1 MGASQYYVLTRG
13 AVLRNVVQTRPRHRL
28 AHWSGFSSMMLVLG
42 LLMHFCGPTAPT
54 SIYVFCLSHHV
65 PRITHVSTY
74 CWMRTCGGREPV
86 SARGP
91 PNIVP
96 DSVGLPEVYVAL

>member
-54 SIYVFCLSHHV
+54 SISAITSPALHTCQ
-65 PRITHVSTY
+65 RI
-74 CWMRTCGGREPV
+74 
-86 SARGP
+86 
-91 PNIVP
+91 
-96 DSVGLPEVYVAL
+96 VG